1 MARGI
6 SKTWRMPLIMQKAG
20 TTKAYFPL
28 VFLKSEAMCVKGKCL
43 FLFSRVYVY
52 MCVCEQKSLYYSKPE
67 EHFDYGVYQHTD
79 QWNRLK
85 I

>member
-6 SKTWRMPLIMQKAG
+6 LKTWRMPLIMQKAG

-52 MCVCEQKSLYYSKPE
+52 MCVCVNRS
-67 EHFDYGVYQHTD
+67 HFTIVNRKNILIMEYISIQINGTD
-79 QWNRLK
+79 
-85 I
+85 